1 MASGSAFVRRW
12 ALAAGLPAVLLLAGC
27 GFHLAGTV
35 RHLPPAM
42 AHTCI
47 QSEEPYGHLENLLRN
62 AIRAHGDVVTE
73 SCTDESAV
81 LAITNHT
88 VERRVLAVNAQGQPL
103 QYELDYQVTFSL
115 ADAGGKTLLPTATL
129 KLQRQL
135 AYSIYNELG
144 AGRRQDALVADMQR
158 EASRLIL
165 LRLEALEQGVAAPAK
180 N

>member
-1 MASGSAFVRRW
+1 MRHGTASLRRY
-12 ALAAGLPAVLLLAGC
+12 AAAAGLPVFLLLAGC

-42 AHTCI
+42 AHTYI

-62 AIRAHGDVVTE
+62 AIRAHGDEVTE
-73 SCTDESAV
+73 SCSDKSAV
-81 LAITNHT
+81 LSIIDHS
-88 VERRVLAVNAQGQPL
+88 VEKRVLAVNAQGQPL
-103 QYELDYQVTFSL
+103 QYELRYQVTFRL
-115 ADAGGKTLLPTATL
+115 NDGNGKTLLPTTTL

-165 LRLEALEQGVAAPAK
+165 LRLEALERDPASPAK

>member
-1 MASGSAFVRRW
+1 MRHGPAFLRRF
-12 ALAAGLPAVLLLAGC
+12 LVTAGLPPFLLLAGC

-47 QSEEPYGHLENLLRN
+47 RSEEPYGHLENLLRN
-62 AIRAHGDVVTE
+62 AIRAHGDEVTE
-73 SCTDESAV
+73 SCTDKTAV
-81 LAITNHT
+81 LAIIAHS
-88 VERRVLAVNAQGQPL
+88 VEKRVLAVNAQGQPL
-103 QYELDYQVTFSL
+103 QYELRYQVTL
-115 ADAGGKTLLPTATL
+115 RPDDGAGRTLLPTATL

-158 EASRLIL
+158 EASRLVL
-165 LRLEALEQGVAAPAK
+165 LRLEALERGPASPAK